1 MLMDKSTVF
10 VIIPCYNEDAG
21 VVRQTVLP
29 LLAEAY
35 TVVLVDDG
43 SNRDFFPQLSDLPL
57 VYLRHAANLGQGA
70 ALQTGMEYARRQG
83 AACVVHFDAD
93 GQHAAGELDAL
104 LEPLRRGVADVVLG
118 SRFLRREDEQRVPAL
133 RRWVLRVART
143 VNGLFTGMWLTDAH
157 NGLRALNRPA
167 LEAIYLSENR
177 QAHATEILY
186 QIRRNRL
193 RTIEVPSSIV
203 YTPYSRAKGQSSM
216 NAFSVLIDLI
226 LNKLFR

>member
-1 MLMDKSTVF
+1 MDNRTVF
-10 VIIPCYNEDAG
+10 VIIPCYNEEVD
-21 VVRQTVLP
+21 VVRHTVRP
-29 LLAEAY
+29 LLADGY

-43 SNRDFFPQLSDLPL
+43 SRRDVFPPLSDLPL
-57 VYLRHAANLGQGA
+57 VYLRHAVNLGQGA
-70 ALQTGMEYARRQG
+70 ALQTGMEYAKRQG

-93 GQHAAGELDAL
+93 GQHAARELEAL

-118 SRFLRREDEQRVPAL
+118 SRFLRAEDQRQIPGL
-133 RRWVLRVART
+133 RRWVLRAART

-193 RTIEVPSSIV
+193 RTLEVPASVV
-203 YTPYSRAKGQSSM
+203 YTAYSKAKGQSSV
-216 NAFSVLIDLI
+216 NAFSVFIDLV

>member
-1 MLMDKSTVF
+1 MDKSTVF
-10 VIIPCYNEDAG
+10 VIIPCYNEEASI
-21 VVRQTVLP
+21 VRQTVLP
-29 LLAEAY
+29 LLAQAY

-43 SNRDFFPQLSDLPL
+43 SQRDLFPLLSDLPL
-57 VYLRHAANLGQGA
+57 VYLRHAVNLGQGA
-70 ALQTGMEYARRQG
+70 ALQTGMEFAKRGG
-83 AACVVHFDAD
+83 AAYVVHFDAD
-93 GQHAAGELDAL
+93 GQHAAGELDNL
-104 LEPLRRGVADVVLG
+104 LEPLRRGIADVVLG
-118 SRFLRREDEQRVPAL
+118 SRFLRPEDQRQIPGL

-167 LEAIYLSENR
+167 LEAVYLSENR

-193 RTIEVPSSIV
+193 RTVEVPSSIV
-203 YTPYSRAKGQSSM
+203 YTAYSKAKGQSSM

>member
-1 MLMDKSTVF
+1 MDKSTVF
-10 VIIPCYNEDAG
+10 VIIPCYNEEAA

-43 SNRDFFPQLSDLPL
+43 SQRDLFPVLSDLPL
-57 VYLRHAANLGQGA
+57 VYLRHAVNLGQGA
-70 ALQTGMEYARRQG
+70 ALQTGMEFAKRRG
-83 AACVVHFDAD
+83 AAYVVHFDAD
-93 GQHAAGELDAL
+93 GQHAAGEIGTL

-118 SRFLRREDEQRVPAL
+118 SRFLRPEDQRQIPGL

-167 LEAIYLSENR
+167 LEAVYLTENR

-193 RTIEVPSSIV
+193 RTVEVPSSIV
-203 YTPYSRAKGQSSM
+203 YTAYSKAKGQSSM